1 MKTLTTLI
9 MSLLVLTSLAQE
21 TDFLYSRSINQ
32 FGFDVFN
39 TAGNSAKNVIFSPFS
54 ISSALSMTYCGA
66 KVQTKKSMGEVLYLP
81 DSVGL
86 VSDSYSDFHRSLNSS
101 FITDNIELFNA
112 NSIWAEKSYP
122 FSKEYIKL
130 LNTKF
135 NAPFNLVSFINEHE
149 KCQKEINEWVEKKT
163 KDKIKKLIP
172 DNVLSANTRLVL
184 TNAIYFYGGWSKAF
198 DKELT
203 KKSNFFLSETDSME
217 TDFMNTNKTL
227 YYFENELFKAVEIP
241 YKGNAAALYLFM
253 PKNIGGFDNL
263 QRTLDYKTYIEWTK
277 NMQEAK
283 VQLSMPKFEI
293 ESEFELSEVLSAIG
307 MKIAFTNNANF
318 TGMGKNDDLKIDKV
332 IHKAKIGIDEEG
344 TEAAAAT
351 AVVMVRKSSIINDLE
366 NVEFKADRPF
376 IFVLTENQNKSI
388 LFMGKVVKP

>member
-1 MKTLTTLI
+1 
-9 MSLLVLTSLAQE
+9 
-21 TDFLYSRSINQ
+21 
-32 FGFDVFN
+32 
-39 TAGNSAKNVIFSPFS
+39 
-54 ISSALSMTYCGA
+54 
-66 KVQTKKSMGEVLYLP
+66 
-81 DSVGL
+81 
-86 VSDSYSDFHRSLNSS
+86 
-101 FITDNIELFNA
+101 
-112 NSIWAEKSYP
+112 
-122 FSKEYIKL
+122 
-130 LNTKF
+130 
-135 NAPFNLVSFINEHE
+135 
-149 KCQKEINEWVEKKT
+149 
-163 KDKIKKLIP
+163 
-172 DNVLSANTRLVL
+172 
-184 TNAIYFYGGWSKAF
+184 
-198 DKELT
+198 
-203 KKSNFFLSETDSME
+203 ME

-283 VQLSMPKFEI
+283 VQLSIPKFEI
-293 ESEFELSEVLSAIG
+293 ESEFELSEVLSAMG

>member
-1 MKTLTTLI
+1 MKTLTTFI
-9 MSLLVLTSLAQE
+9 MSLLVLTSLAQDA
-21 TDFLYSRSINQ
+21 DFIYSRSINQ
-32 FGFDVFN
+32 FGFDLYN
-39 TAGNSAKNVIFSPFS
+39 TAGKDHKNVIFSPFS
-54 ISSALSMTYCGA
+54 ISTALSMTYCGA
-66 KVQTKKSMGEVLYLP
+66 KVQTKKSMGEVLHLP

-86 VSDSYSDFHRSLNSS
+86 VADSYSDFQRSLNSS
-101 FITDNIELFNA
+101 FITENIELSNA

-122 FSKEYIKL
+122 FNKDYIKL
-130 LNTKF
+130 LDTKF

-198 DKELT
+198 DEGLT
-203 KKSNFFLSETDSME
+203 KKSNFFLNQTDSIE
-217 TDFMNTNKTL
+217 SDFMNINKTL
-227 YYFENELFKAVEIP
+227 FYFENALFKAVEIP
-241 YKGNAAALYLFM
+241 YKSNAASLYLFI
-253 PKNIGGFDNL
+253 PKNKGGFENL
-263 QRTLDYKTYIEWTK
+263 QKTLDYKTFVEWTK
-277 NMQEAK
+277 NMQEAR
-283 VQLSMPKFEI
+283 VELSVPKFDI
-293 ESEFELSEVLSAIG
+293 ESEFELSEVLSAMG

-332 IHKAKIGIDEEG
+332 IHKAKIGIDEQG

-351 AVVMVRKSSIINDLE
+351 AVVMVRKSAVFTDLE
-366 NVEFKADRPF
+366 NVEFNADRPF
-376 IFVLTENQNKSI
+376 MFILTENQNKSI